1 MNKNTLPEVIQ
12 GSSNVFEDLGFAP
25 EEALNLKIRA
35 DLMLNIRRFI
45 QSQGWT
51 QKQAALFFGETQPRI
66 SDLMNGDIERFS
78 IDKLVVMLA
87 KAGMDMKFE
96 VNVKAA

>member
-1 MNKNTLPEVIQ
+1 MSKNTFPEVIQ

-35 DLMLNIRRFI
+35 DLMLNIRRFT

-66 SDLMNGDIERFS
+66 SDLINGDIERFS
-78 IDKLVVMLA
+78 IDKLIIMLA
-87 KAGMDMKFE
+87 KAGMDVKFE
-96 VNVKAA
+96 VKLR